1 MWGNNTINKLMP
13 TQSKNTSGI
22 PLPINQKPKWKF
34 APYLLYFVITVIG
47 TLYLW
52 ANRGSKD
59 NPFFNLTYY
68 VIALYWGLFLVAI
81 VGYFAIRKYIVKK
94 IGFKYS
100 LFVFI
105 VNLLWIFLTYFY
117 FFDI

>member
-1 MWGNNTINKLMP
+1 MAKEKSLSNNPQLM
-13 TQSKNTSGI
+13 I
-22 PLPINQKPKWKF
+22 QKPKWKL

-47 TLYLW
+47 TFFLFW
-52 ANRGSKD
+52 TNRQFRND
-59 NPFFNLTYY
+59 PFYNAIYY
-68 VIALYWGLFLVAI
+68 VALLYWGLFLVAC

-105 VNLLWIFLTYFY
+105 VNLLWIPLLYLY
-117 FFDI
+117 IFDV